1 MGREVAS
8 QTLTVRG
15 RTTRNID
22 LSGFASGV
30 YTLRIQSAK
39 GVSGMKLVRE

>member
-1 MGREVAS
+1 MNY
-8 QTLTVRG
+8 QTRG
-15 RTTRNID
+15 AAKTSRTTHSID

-39 GVSGMKLVRE
+39 GMSGIKLVKE